1 MADNFFS
8 GILNSVKQAIRGLS
22 RSADAT
28 TTEVSPVSKPP
39 WLSQYESGVP
49 ETISLE
55 HYTSL
60 IDIFNSSCHEFS
72 ERTAY
77 SNMGTKLSYA
87 EISELSGQFAA
98 WLQNELKLKKGDRV
112 ALMMPNILQYPVALF
127 GTLRAGGIV
136 VNVNPMYSPRE
147 LEHQLNDSGARVI
160 VILENFAHTLEKVVD
175 KVKLDQVI
183 VTSIGDLFHFPKSK
197 VTNFMVRKIK
207 HMVPKWH
214 LDNFI
219 RFTKVLAKGKHISIT
234 PVESK
239 LEDIAFLQYTG
250 GTTGVSKGV
259 MLSHKNMIANVLQ
272 VSYWANT
279 SLSNV
284 DQKITIAALPLYHIF
299 ALTIALFMPLK
310 NGEEVKLITNPR
322 DFQSFINLIKK
333 IRFSTMIG
341 VNTLFNAMLNTK
353 GFDEVDFSNLKWT
366 IGGGMAVTQDVAQR
380 WHQATGCHITQGY
393 GLTETS
399 PVATV
404 NPLHI
409 KEFTG
414 SIGVPVPS
422 TEVAIMDDSG
432 NMLAVGE
439 VGEICI
445 RGPQVMEAY
454 WQRPEE
460 TEKVFIEGGWFKSG
474 DIGHMDEKGYFY
486 LADRIK
492 DMILVSGFNVYPNE
506 VEDVLTMH
514 PNIIEAAVVGVQH
527 EEKGEVVKAYIVHNS
542 KELTKEEIIEHCRIY
557 LTGYKIPKHIEF
569 RSELQKTNVG
579 KVLRRALRDEAET
592 VNADNVNAQ
601 SE

>member
-8 GILNSVKQAIRGLS
+8 GILNSVKQAIRRLS

-39 WLSQYESGVP
+39 WFSQYESGVP

-272 VSYWANT
+272 VSYWANM

-527 EEKGEVVKAYIVHNS
+527 KEKGEVVKAYIVHNS
-542 KELTKEEIIEHCRIY
+542 KELTKEDIIEHCRIY

>member
-28 TTEVSPVSKPP
+28 TAEVSPVSKPP

-279 SLSNV
+279 SLSNP
-284 DQKITIAALPLYHIF
+284 DQNITIAALPLYHIF

-527 EEKGEVVKAYIVHNS
+527 KEKGEVVKAYIVHNS

>member
-207 HMVPKWH
+207 HMIPKWH

-272 VSYWANT
+272 VSYWANM

-380 WHQATGCHITQGY
+380 WHQVTGCHITQGY

-527 EEKGEVVKAYIVHNS
+527 KEKGEVVKAYIVHNS
-542 KELTKEEIIEHCRIY
+542 KELTKEDIIEHCRIY

>member
-8 GILNSVKQAIRGLS
+8 GILNSVKQAIGRLS

-39 WLSQYESGVP
+39 WFSQYESGVP

-380 WHQATGCHITQGY
+380 WHQATSCHITQGY